1 MAEAGHG
8 NRDRG
13 PIGWDQADQA
23 GGLIVGHGRMGK
35 LVETLSP
42 GRLEWRADIDNSRR
56 PRTLAAPAADV
67 AVDFTDAAVLQNL
80 PLLVRRR
87 INVVVGTTGLQDHE
101 AGLRRL
107 VDDAGVGAVVASN
120 FSLGANLFQAIVEQA
135 AARFARCSEYGAWVH
150 EAHHAAKRDAPSGTA
165 IALQAAMKAAGYARP
180 VDMSSTRAGSIPGT
194 HTVGFDGPSDTVTLT
209 HTNRDRGAFA
219 RGALEAARWVVG
231 RRGWFTMK
239 DVIGLE

>member
-1 MAEAGHG
+1 
-8 NRDRG
+8 
-13 PIGWDQADQA
+13 
-23 GGLIVGHGRMGK
+23 MGK

-42 GRLEWRADIDNSRR
+42 QYGFEVVGVLDIDNNADGRGL
-56 PRTLAAPAADV
+56 LAAPAADV
-67 AVDFTDAAVLQNL
+67 AVDFTDAAAVLQNL

-87 INVVVGTTGLQDHE
+87 INIVVGTTGLQDHE
-101 AGLRRL
+101 PGLRRL

-135 AARFARCSEYGAWVH
+135 AARFARCSDYGAWVH

>member
-1 MAEAGHG
+1 
-8 NRDRG
+8 
-13 PIGWDQADQA
+13 
-23 GGLIVGHGRMGK
+23 MGK

-42 GRLEWRADIDNSRR
+42 QYGFEVVGVLDIDNNADGRGL
-56 PRTLAAPAADV
+56 LAAPAADV
-67 AVDFTDAAVLQNL
+67 AVDFTDAAAVLQNL

-101 AGLRRL
+101 PGLRRL

-135 AARFARCSEYGAWVH
+135 AARFARCSDYGAWVH

>member
-1 MAEAGHG
+1 MKL
-8 NRDRG
+8 
-13 PIGWDQADQA
+13 
-23 GGLIVGHGRMGK
+23 LIVGYGRMGK

-42 GRLEWRADIDNSRR
+42 QYGFEVVGVLDIDNNADGRGL
-56 PRTLAAPAADV
+56 LAAPAADV
-67 AVDFTDAAVLQNL
+67 AVDFTDAAAVLQNL

-135 AARFARCSEYGAWVH
+135 AARFARCSDYGAWVH

>member
-1 MAEAGHG
+1 
-8 NRDRG
+8 
-13 PIGWDQADQA
+13 
-23 GGLIVGHGRMGK
+23 MGK

-42 GRLEWRADIDNSRR
+42 QYGFEVVGVLDIDNNADGRGL
-56 PRTLAAPAADV
+56 LAAPAADV
-67 AVDFTDAAVLQNL
+67 AVDFTDAAAVLQNL

-101 AGLRRL
+101 PGLRRL

-135 AARFARCSEYGAWVH
+135 AARFARCSDYGAWVH

-165 IALQAAMKAAGYARP
+165 VALQAAMKAAGYARP

>member
-1 MAEAGHG
+1 MG
-8 NRDRG
+8 
-13 PIGWDQADQA
+13 GW
-23 GGLIVGHGRMGK
+23 GGRGK
-35 LVETLSP
+35 LVETLSRQY
-42 GRLEWRADIDNSRR
+42 GFGVVGVLDIDNNADGRGL
-56 PRTLAAPAADV
+56 LAAPAADV
-67 AVDFTDAAVLQNL
+67 AVDFTDAAAVLQNL

-101 AGLRRL
+101 PGLRRL

-135 AARFARCSEYGAWVH
+135 AARFARCSDYGAWVH

-165 IALQAAMKAAGYARP
+165 VALQAAMKAAGYARP

>member
-1 MAEAGHG
+1 MKL
-8 NRDRG
+8 
-13 PIGWDQADQA
+13 
-23 GGLIVGHGRMGK
+23 LIVGYGRMGK
-35 LVETLSP
+35 LVEALSP
-42 GRLEWRADIDNSRR
+42 QYGFEVAGVLDIDNNADGRGL
-56 PRTLAAPAADV
+56 LAAPAADV
-67 AVDFTDAAVLQNL
+67 AVDFTDAAAVLQNL

-101 AGLRRL
+101 PGLRRL

-135 AARFARCSEYGAWVH
+135 AARFARCSDYGAWVH

>member
-1 MAEAGHG
+1 
-8 NRDRG
+8 
-13 PIGWDQADQA
+13 
-23 GGLIVGHGRMGK
+23 MGK

-42 GRLEWRADIDNSRR
+42 QYGFEVVGVLDIDNNADGRGL
-56 PRTLAAPAADV
+56 LAAPAADV
-67 AVDFTDAAVLQNL
+67 AVDFTDAAAVLQNL

-101 AGLRRL
+101 PELRRL
-107 VDDAGVGAVVASN
+107 VDEAGVGAVVASN

-135 AARFARCSEYGAWVH
+135 AARFARCSDYGAWVH

>member
-1 MAEAGHG
+1 
-8 NRDRG
+8 
-13 PIGWDQADQA
+13 
-23 GGLIVGHGRMGK
+23 MGK

-42 GRLEWRADIDNSRR
+42 QYGFEVVGVLDIDNNADGRGL
-56 PRTLAAPAADV
+56 LAAPAADV
-67 AVDFTDAAVLQNL
+67 AVDFTDAAAVLQNL

-135 AARFARCSEYGAWVH
+135 AARFARCSDYGAWVH

>member
-1 MAEAGHG
+1 MKL
-8 NRDRG
+8 
-13 PIGWDQADQA
+13 
-23 GGLIVGHGRMGK
+23 LIVGYGRMGK

-42 GRLEWRADIDNSRR
+42 QYGFEVVGVLDIDNNADGRGL
-56 PRTLAAPAADV
+56 LAAPAADV
-67 AVDFTDAAVLQNL
+67 AVDFTDAAAVLQNL

-101 AGLRRL
+101 PGLRRL

-135 AARFARCSEYGAWVH
+135 AARFARCSDYGAWVH

-165 IALQAAMKAAGYARP
+165 VALQAAMKAAGYARP

-239 DVIGLE
+239 DVLGLE